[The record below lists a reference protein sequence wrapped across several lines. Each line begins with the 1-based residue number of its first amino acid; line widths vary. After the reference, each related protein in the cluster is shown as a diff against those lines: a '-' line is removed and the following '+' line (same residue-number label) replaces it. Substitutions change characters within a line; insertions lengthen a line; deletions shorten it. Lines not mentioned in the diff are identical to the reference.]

1 MTPAEPDFPA
11 LYAHHVA
18 TMAARFE
25 TALAETD
32 LDGVVIFSGEP
43 RYYPRDDTTAPFR
56 VDPWFTAW
64 LPLTDV
70 PGSALVVSPGRRP
83 LVIYRQDDGFWHA
96 PPDDPEGFWT
106 GHFDIEIAKSGT
118 AARSLLAGLSGR
130 YAAIGAPDGGPASD
144 GFVDHAALLAR
155 LDFSRAAK
163 TDYEIACIARANSIA
178 AAGHLAVGAAFSEDV
193 SEYSLNRAG
202 PGAAFRAGASEY
214 SLHQTYLGAT
224 GQCESE
230 LPYASIVA
238 MNAHAAILHY
248 QRLDRAA
255 PAETRSL
262 LIDAGAR
269 FKGYAAD
276 VSRTWGAPDAGF
288 AELLESM
295 EALQQTLCAEVRAG
309 VDFTDLNERTHELV
323 AGVLSEHGLV
333 NRSADEAH
341 ASGITRTFLP
351 HGLGHL
357 LGLQVHDVGG
367 RQSTPTGELRPAPE
381 PHPFLRLT
389 RVLEP
394 GFSLT
399 IEPGLYFIESL
410 LRRLDP
416 ELRRML
422 NFNLVERLLPFGGIR
437 IEDNLVVEPS
447 GARNLTREAFAAL
460 GQE

>member
-1 MTPAEPDFPA
+1 MTPSEPDLPA
-11 LYAHHVA
+11 LYARHVDS
-18 TMAARFE
+18 MAARFD
-25 TALAETD
+25 TALVESE

-56 VDPWFTAW
+56 VDPWFAAW
-64 LPLTDV
+64 LPLADV
-70 PGSALVVSPGRRP
+70 PGSALVVRPGRRP
-83 LVIYRQDDGFWHA
+83 LAIYRQDDDFWHA
-96 PPDDPEGFWT
+96 PPDDPEGYWT
-106 GHFDIEIAKSGT
+106 GHFDIEIAKSST
-118 AARSLLAGLSGR
+118 AAISLLGGLSGR
-130 YAAIGAPDGGPASD
+130 YAAIGAPDGGAASN
-144 GFVDHAALLAR
+144 GFVDHPALLAR

-163 TDYEIACIARANSIA
+163 TDYEISCIARANSIA
-178 AAGHLAVGAAFSEDV
+178 ATGHLAVGAAFSEDV
-193 SEYSLNRAG
+193 SEYSLNQADS
-202 PGAAFRAGASEY
+202 GAAFGAGASEY

-238 MNAHAAILHY
+238 MNKHAAILHY

-269 FKGYAAD
+269 FNGYAAD
-276 VSRTWGAPDAGF
+276 VSRTWGAPDEGF

-295 EALQQTLCAEVRAG
+295 ETLQQTLCAEVRAG
-309 VDFTDLNERTHELV
+309 VDFVDLNERTHELL

-333 NRSADEAH
+333 NCSGDEAH

-367 RQSTPTGELRPAPE
+367 RQSAATGELRAAPE

-394 GFSLT
+394 GFTLT

-422 NFNLVERLLPFGGIR
+422 NPDLVEHLLPFGGIR

-447 GARNLTREAFAAL
+447 GARNLTREAFASL
-460 GQE
+460 GRG